1 MTTIATFVVEYDNMT
16 NPNDIETLNFINVHQ
31 FSKDICCN
39 LCITMMDRDIDEML
53 PLAIDY
59 SEPIA

>member
-1 MTTIATFVVEYDNMT
+1 MT
-16 NPNDIETLNFINVHQ
+16 NPNDIKTLNFINVHQ
-31 FSKDICCN
+31 FSKDIGCN
-39 LCITMMDRDIDEML
+39 LCMYIYIDEML